1 MRNNL
6 ILTII
11 TLIFFSCSNKDKT
24 ANIYVNKVINFGLV
38 KVNDTIK
45 KSFLIKNNSSVDL
58 KIKAIKSSC
67 GCTVAKLNDSIIK
80 ENESTDLIVE
90 FVADKDKIGKIK
102 NSIVVEANTD
112 PVFTV
117 LYLIGSVK

>member
-24 ANIYVNKVINFGLV
+24 ANISVNKVINFGLV

-102 NSIVVEANTD
+102 NSIVVEANTN

>member
-24 ANIYVNKVINFGLV
+24 ANIYVNKVINFGLI